1 MADTRSYDAF
11 LILYN
16 AVNNAVEYP
25 FLTNNSKNSLIAGK
39 QGIIIP
45 GNGKEAT
52 YEVHTNKKSHPESGW
67 LSKFLSKAYLMISRK
82 PKALMIARY
91 LSISV
96 LYK

>member
-52 YEVHTNKKSHPESGW
+52 YEVHTNKKKP
-67 LSKFLSKAYLMISRK
+67 SRIWMAFK
-82 PKALMIARY
+82 IFIKSLFDDITQA
-91 LSISV
+91 
-96 LYK
+96 

>member
-16 AVNNAVEYP
+16 TVNNEVEYP

-45 GNGKEAT
+45 GNGKEA
-52 YEVHTNKKSHPESGW
+52 YDVHTNKKKP
-67 LSKFLSKAYLMISRK
+67 SRIWMAFK
-82 PKALMIARY
+82 IFIKSLFDDITQA
-91 LSISV
+91 
-96 LYK
+96 